1 MGRYYDDF
9 TGSSYARNKRVSRR
23 HRKPS
28 DPRVFSLFFTEEG
41 RNVTKKSR
49 KRVKNVD
56 SEFFSKSPEKQ
67 SDVNKFIV
75 RTYRLIF
82 MGRKQRYL

>member
-9 TGSSYARNKRVSRR
+9 TGFSYARNKRVSRR

-28 DPRVFSLFFTEEG
+28 DPRVFSLFLTEEG

-56 SEFFSKSPEKQ
+56 SDFFQKVLK
-67 SDVNKFIV
+67 NKAMLMNLLKEL
-75 RTYRLIF
+75 T
-82 MGRKQRYL
+82 G